1 MKKYLRLFGCN
12 GKFADET
19 EYIKTEN
26 DSLIVEITTNFG
38 HNTTLFAKI
47 NNGVEE
53 KSIKVINK
61 QFEIKDK
68 FFNVGECSLRII
80 ALVGNKIVGDYSC
93 PSILVKEINGKN
105 VIVDKLQEFAIT
117 IKEMRQDWESEREN
131 FKNEILKMQNALKE
145 LIIVE

>member
-1 MKKYLRLFGCN
+1 MVKHLKLASNCGIFTDD
-12 GKFADET
+12 FD
-19 EYIKTEN
+19 YIKAKN
-26 DSLIVEITTNFG
+26 DKLVIKISTSVG
-38 HNTTLFAKI
+38 HNTKLYAKL

-53 KSIKVINK
+53 KTLAIINK